1 MLECKVCSVS
11 EWTLNARAQGLLP
24 EMGVLRHRTLFHG
37 VAIGTACKITSASL
51 M

>member
-1 MLECKVCSVS
+1 MLECGVCSVS
-11 EWTLNARAQGLLP
+11 KWTLNARAQVLLP
-24 EMGVLRHRTLFHG
+24 EMGVARYRALFHG